1 MLDLEVDPFIDDL
14 IICGGWETKSVTKSF
29 HCGANQS
36 MSPTFPLGWI
46 YTRQKRANALLGM
59 YELDKLD
66 YRVLFHVEYV
76 PVRRVIRWFRR
87 EQIHSTIYCAGVS
100 R

>member
-1 MLDLEVDPFIDDL
+1 MLDLEVDPFADDL

-66 YRVLFHVEYV
+66 YRVSFHVEYV
-76 PVRRVIRWFRR
+76 PAVESSRFRR
-87 EQIHSTIYCAGVS
+87 EQIHGTIYCAGVS